1 MKTLKIFSIL
11 PLFMALTLV
20 SFAQTTKTESIPV
33 SGNCGMCKTAI
44 EKAAKKAGATA
55 ANWNVKTKTLTI
67 KYSSATTNAAKIQES
82 IAAAGYDTR
91 DLKATDAA
99 YDKLPAC
106 CQYDRETTAEARH
119 QCSDKTKS
127 GCCSKADGKTASV
140 NSNEKSCCTGTH

>member
-11 PLFMALTLV
+11 SLFMALAIV
-20 SFAQTTKTESIPV
+20 SFAQTTKTENIPV
-33 SGNCGMCKTAI
+33 SGNCGMCKTTI

-67 KYSSATTNAAKIQES
+67 KYSSSTTNAAKIQES

-106 CQYDRETTAEARH
+106 CQYDREATAEAKH
-119 QCSDKTKS
+119 QCSDKSKGT
-127 GCCSKADGKTASV
+127 CCSKVESKTAST
-140 NSNEKSCCTGTH
+140 NNKEKNCCAGTH

>member
-11 PLFMALTLV
+11 PLFMALAIV
-20 SFAQTTKTESIPV
+20 SFTQTTKTENISV

-44 EKAAKKAGATA
+44 EKAAKKAGAAT
-55 ANWNVKTKTLTI
+55 ANWNEKTKTLVI
-67 KYSSATTNAAKIQES
+67 KYNISTTNAAKIQES

-106 CQYDRETTAEARH
+106 CQYDREATAEAKH
-119 QCSDKTKS
+119 ECSDKTKS
-127 GCCSKADGKTASV
+127 SCCSKADGKTASA
-140 NSNEKSCCTGTH
+140 NSKEKNCCAGTH